1 LSYCKHVST
10 FEATRPLKRRAGLL
24 LLAALLAAP
33 AIAPHMAVAQN
44 AGTSTTFPEK
54 ATPNAKAD
62 VKTEEEQTEAFRH
75 SPTVQWVAK
84 TLNVPLETTA
94 KSLELINFAILALA
108 IGIPLFKVLPRIIR
122 KRSETLS
129 KDLETARVAT
139 TDANTRL
146 SAVEERLSG
155 LDAEIASIRKQVE
168 DEIVGDEAR
177 IKATIEE
184 ESARIVAAAE
194 QEIGVA
200 AAQAQREL
208 KQFAADLAIDRAL
221 AQLRLTPE
229 NESALIAEFAKDSAT
244 EMHGGVN

>member
-1 LSYCKHVST
+1 
-10 FEATRPLKRRAGLL
+10 LKRRASLLL
-24 LLAALLAAP
+24 LLAALVAMP
-33 AIAPHMAVAQN
+33 AIAPRMAVAQN
-44 AGTSTTFPEK
+44 AGASTTFQEK

-94 KSLELINFAILALA
+94 KSLELINFAIIVLA
-108 IGIPLFKVLPRIIR
+108 IGIPLFKILPKVFR

-129 KDLETARVAT
+129 KELETARIAT

-194 QEIGVA
+194 QEISVA

-221 AQLRLTPE
+221 GQLRLTPE
-229 NESALIAEFAKDSAT
+229 NESALIAEFARDSAS
-244 EMHGGVN
+244 EIQGGVN